1 MNACYGKMFLY
12 IMVSENII
20 SVTGHYDY
28 LKIWTYLICTLE
40 INVYSVISWKEL
52 KRITNTKY
60 TPGV

>member
-1 MNACYGKMFLY
+1 MFLH

-20 SVTGHYDY
+20 SITGHYDY
-28 LKIWTYLICTLE
+28 LKICRTYLICALE
-40 INVYSVISWKEL
+40 INVYSVISWKEF

>member
-1 MNACYGKMFLY
+1 MFLY

-28 LKIWTYLICTLE
+28 LKIWTYLICALE
-40 INVYSVISWKEL
+40 INVHSVISWKEL